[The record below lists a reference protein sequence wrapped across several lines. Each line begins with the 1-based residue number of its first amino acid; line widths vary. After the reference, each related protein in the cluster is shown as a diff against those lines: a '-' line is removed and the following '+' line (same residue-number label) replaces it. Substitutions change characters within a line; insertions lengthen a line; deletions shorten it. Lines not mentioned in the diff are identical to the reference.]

1 MNRKLDR
8 PVFALMSPD
17 VSAGS
22 LAEDPASRA
31 RMSLMPRSLGKSCA
45 SPQPDRVRLNTAQG
59 PLRETLRG
67 QENGK
72 RNYRIVMGFKP

>member
-31 RMSLMPRSLGKSCA
+31 RMSLMPRYLAKSCA
-45 SPQPDRVRLNTAQG
+45 SRQPNRIRLNTAQG
-59 PLRETLRG
+59 TLQETLRG
-67 QENGK
+67 RK
-72 RNYRIVMGFKP
+72 